1 MSVKYAG
8 YQFEVVDIDSDKIDQ
23 LLVTRVEPAK
33 AEKPAQEL

>member
-23 LLVTRVEPAK
+23 LLVTWVELIVAD
-33 AEKPAQEL
+33 KPALES

>member
-23 LLVTRVEPAK
+23 LLVTRVEPAMS
-33 AEKPAQEL
+33 EKPTLES